1 MPTPRLTAL
10 FAAALLAAPALA
22 QQRMNEAEI
31 AEAFE
36 AADRNDDGVV
46 NVDEYVANVV
56 RLFDG
61 VDGDDDGMLA
71 PADIPQVPDDRFAR
85 ADRDGDGMISL
96 GEAVAERMILY
107 FDLDTARDGVLT
119 LEEILA
125 HERDVAAN

>member
-10 FAAALLAAPALA
+10 IAAALLAAPALA
-22 QQRMNEAEI
+22 QPRMNEAEI
-31 AEAFE
+31 AEAFD
-36 AADRNDDGVV
+36 AADRNSDGAV

-56 RLFDG
+56 RLFAG
-61 VDGDDDGMLA
+61 VDEDDDGMLA
-71 PADIPQVPDDRFAR
+71 PADIPQVPDDRFSR

-107 FDLDTARDGVLT
+107 FDLDTTRDGVLT

-125 HERDVAAN
+125 HERAVAAN